1 MNANPVLM
9 QKKYTRV
16 VELFAQKAAL
26 SFDDALK
33 VFYHSDVYDLM
44 SDGVSNMHCMSDI
57 YLADDLLR
65 EFNENKH

>member
-9 QKKYTRV
+9 QKKYTRI
-16 VELFAQKAAL
+16 VELFAQKAGL
-26 SFDDALK
+26 SLDDALK

>member
-16 VELFAQKAAL
+16 VELFAQKAGL
-26 SFDDALK
+26 SLDDALK

-44 SDGVSNMHCMSDI
+44 SGGVSNMHCMSDI

-65 EFNENKH
+65 EFNKNKH

>member
-16 VELFAQKAAL
+16 VELFAQKAGL
-26 SFDDALK
+26 TLDDALK

-44 SDGVSNMHCMSDI
+44 SDGISNMHCMSDI